1 MKAINLIP
9 ADQRRGAG
17 GAAGRTG
24 GGAYAIVGL
33 LAIALLLFGSWTL
46 TNKQI
51 TEKTAEADSLEQQAQ
66 IKTAQASALGSYK
79 KFADIR
85 ANRVQTVKKLVDTR
99 FDWAHAMGEVSRV
112 LPAKTWLTGLSGT
125 IAPGVASDV
134 GGAADPLRAAR
145 PVPAIEMTGCSTSQ
159 TEITRLIA
167 RLRLINGV
175 DRVSIS
181 SAKKSTTLKPKA
193 DTVGPIDSAALG
205 SGTVARK
212 DPCTETRPAF
222 SLVVFFKGL
231 ITPPGKTGKPE
242 LQNSQAPAPAA
253 GATTAPGAATTAT
266 TTTTPGTAPSTTPT
280 TSAAPAPGGTQ

>member
-9 ADQRRGAG
+9 ADHRRGAG

-24 GGAYAIVGL
+24 GAAYAIVGL
-33 LAIALLLFGSWTL
+33 LAIALILFGSWTL

-51 TEKTAEADSLEQQAQ
+51 TEKTAEASSLEQQAQ
-66 IKTAQASALGSYK
+66 IKTAQASALGSFK

-85 ANRVQTVKKLVDTR
+85 ANRVQTVKKLVDSR

-112 LPAKTWLTGLSGT
+112 LPARTWLTAMTGT
-125 IAPGVASDV
+125 IAPGVATDV
-134 GGAADPLRAAR
+134 GGPTDPLRAAR
-145 PVPAIEMTGCSTSQ
+145 PVPAIEMAGCSTSQ

-181 SAKKSTTLKPKA
+181 SAKKATTVKPKS
-193 DTVGPIDSAALG
+193 DTTGPIDSAALS
-205 SGTVARK
+205 SGKVARK
-212 DPCTETRPAF
+212 EPCTQTRPTF
-222 SLVVFFKGL
+222 SLVVFFRGL

-242 LQNSQAPAPAA
+242 LQGQQAAPAA
-253 GATTAPGAATTAT
+253 GATPAPATNSTPT
-266 TTTTPGTAPSTTPT
+266 TTGTTTTPTPT
-280 TSAAPAPGGTQ
+280 TSATTAPGGTQ